1 VYGLPFTA
9 VDRSEG
15 YLILVVI
22 KMGDEVLE
30 LTEPKE
36 V

>member
-1 VYGLPFTA
+1 VNGFNA

-15 YLILVVI
+15 YLILVV

>member
-1 VYGLPFTA
+1 VYGFTA

-15 YLILVVI
+15 YLILAVI
-22 KMGDEVLE
+22 KTGDEVLE
-30 LTEPKE
+30 LAEPKE